1 MNKST
6 REKEAVLS
14 VFAELVRP
22 LMRVAFEYGISAS
35 EIAGVV
41 RRTFIQALESRL
53 LEQKRATTDARL
65 ALVAGL
71 TKSDVTA
78 LRQALRSG
86 APHSMRAP
94 VSLDQ
99 VTNLLT
105 VWHTHTGFSGAYG
118 LAMEL
123 DLVPT
128 HGSPRRSFQDL
139 VDLACPGVDPE
150 ALLDELVASGS
161 VEIIESVTVR
171 CLSRAYL
178 PKEADV
184 KRIEWMGRILSN
196 VATSFVHNLLRTTQ
210 EPAYMERAVVSDEAL
225 SEVGRDKF
233 LTIAGERGQELLT
246 ELDTFLTRLAASER
260 SDTGKKYGV
269 GVYFFEDRSTERPPD
284 IQHKPYI
291 QKTARRGS
299 PVEEID
305 VLAGLVPNKK

>member
-150 ALLDELVASGS
+150 GLLDELVASGS

-210 EPAYMERAVVSDEAL
+210 EPAYMERAVVSDEPL

-246 ELDTFLTRLAASER
+246 DLDTFLTRLAASER

-305 VLAGLVPNKK
+305 VLAGLVLNKK

>member
-128 HGSPRRSFQDL
+128 HGSPRRSLQDL
-139 VDLACPGVDPE
+139 VDLACPGTDPE
-150 ALLDELVASGS
+150 GLLDELVASGS
-161 VEIIESVTVR
+161 VEIIDSVTVR

>member
-150 ALLDELVASGS
+150 GLLDELVASGS

-210 EPAYMERAVVSDEAL
+210 EPAYMERAVVSDEPL

-233 LTIAGERGQELLT
+233 LAIAGERGQELLT
-246 ELDTFLTRLAASER
+246 DLDTFLTRLAASER

>member
-14 VFAELVRP
+14 VFAGLVRP

-150 ALLDELVASGS
+150 GLLDELVASGS

-210 EPAYMERAVVSDEAL
+210 EPAYMERAVVSDEPL

-246 ELDTFLTRLAASER
+246 DLDTFLTRLAASER

>member
-41 RRTFIQALESRL
+41 RRTFVQALESRL

-150 ALLDELVASGS
+150 GLLDELVASGS

-210 EPAYMERAVVSDEAL
+210 EPAYMERAVVSDEPL

-246 ELDTFLTRLAASER
+246 DLDTFLTRLAASER

>member
-150 ALLDELVASGS
+150 GLLDELVASGS